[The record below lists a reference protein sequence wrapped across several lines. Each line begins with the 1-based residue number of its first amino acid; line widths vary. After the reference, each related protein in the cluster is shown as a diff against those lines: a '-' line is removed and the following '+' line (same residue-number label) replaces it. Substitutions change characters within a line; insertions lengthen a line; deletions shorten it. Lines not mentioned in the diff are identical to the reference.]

1 MNLVILA
8 VIAVVL
14 IAIFVVARRGQQER
28 EREREFREN
37 VREVDSSL
45 QKVNQLLGF
54 PEGQG
59 PRAVV
64 VDGQMHTVSVGH
76 ADRMKNPLHGGTGA
90 FVERWIVRLTSG
102 LSHPPAPTVTSA
114 DNDQC
119 RG

>member
-76 ADRMKNPLHGGTGA
+76 ADRMKNDPSYALGTLSM
-90 FVERWIVRLTSG
+90 VEPALSSSVGSSG
-102 LSHPPAPTVTSA
+102 
-114 DNDQC
+114 
-119 RG
+119 